1 MTRTGSDCQ
10 PAQLCIPLRRR
21 FPGARDGEMRR
32 NAMKCGL
39 PELTWLCYACHTM
52 STVQEIE
59 AAIQALP
66 VTERE
71 KLVADLPGI
80 LPELNGDT
88 MWESVLADPRPR
100 PALTAL
106 GDEIAAQFKANPS
119 CFAEIQDRD
128 FDSRS

>member
-1 MTRTGSDCQ
+1 
-10 PAQLCIPLRRR
+10 
-21 FPGARDGEMRR
+21 
-32 NAMKCGL
+32 
-39 PELTWLCYACHTM
+39 M

-66 VTERE
+66 ATERE

-80 LPELNGDT
+80 LPELNGDAA
-88 MWESVLADPRPR
+88 WERILSDPRPR

-119 CFAEIQDRD
+119 CFPEIQDRD
-128 FDSRS
+128 FDPRS